1 MRSAVGWLAGF
12 GVALMACG
20 GGGHVS
26 TDAADVPADAV
37 DVSADVAETDGSGP
51 DDGAMRFPDGFTF
64 GVAIAGF
71 QADMGCPTLAPE
83 LCEDRRSDW
92 YQWITS
98 QEIIDEA
105 ATHSS
110 GDPPSAGPGFW
121 ELYEQDIKRA
131 ADLGLT
137 GFRFSFEWSRIFPNA
152 TDGDDTDALMDLA
165 ADPVAVARYHAMLKA
180 MADHGLKPLATV
192 NHYTLPVWIHD
203 GVACHK
209 DLKTCPA
216 RGWVDSERT
225 VREIAKYAG
234 FLGREFGGEVDVW
247 ATENEPFAVVLP
259 GYILPT
265 ADRVNPPG
273 LAVSSVAA
281 KTVFNALIEA
291 HARMYDALKAAD
303 TKDADSDGKAAEV
316 GIVYAMTPF
325 RPANPDE
332 PLDVRAAERTYYLWN
347 IAFLDAVAK
356 GMEDPELDG
365 VGVFRE
371 SLANRMDYIGVNYYT
386 RVTVEGTDEV
396 LLPDLSPLTT
406 FNPFTLSLWED
417 YPRGIYEVVMAA
429 HERYGLPIIIAEN
442 GLDIPQDDE
451 AVASRFFAQH
461 LTWVWRAI
469 RDGVDLRGYYAWTLV
484 DNYEWNHGMD
494 LRFGLFAVEPDDKTK
509 ARRARPHAAVY
520 SDIATRRAISPE
532 MQALY
537 PTPEPAK

>member
-1 MRSAVGWLAGF
+1 MRRAMRWLVGF
-12 GVALMACG
+12 GLAVAGCG

-26 TDAADVPADAV
+26 GDVA
-37 DVSADVAETDGSGP
+37 VSADAGDVAGTDSDAQGDP
-51 DDGAMRFPDGFTF
+51 TMRFPEGFTF

-71 QADMGCPTLAPE
+71 QADMGCPTMAPE
-83 LCEDRRSDW
+83 LCEDRGSDW

-98 QEIIDEA
+98 PEIIADSG
-105 ATHSS
+105 THTA

-121 ELYEQDIKRA
+121 ELYDQDIQRA
-131 ADLGLT
+131 ADLGLK
-137 GFRFSFEWSRIFPNA
+137 GFRFSFEWSRIFPAA
-152 TDGDDTDALMDLA
+152 TDGNATDALMDLS

-180 MADHGLKPLATV
+180 MAARGLKPLATV
-192 NHYTLPVWIHD
+192 NHYTLPRWIHD

-209 DLKTCPA
+209 DLESCRD
-216 RGWVDSERT
+216 RGWVDAERT
-225 VREIAKYAG
+225 VREIAKYAA

-273 LAVSSVAA
+273 LSLASGPA

-291 HARMYDALKAAD
+291 HARMYDALTAAD
-303 TKDADSDGKAAEV
+303 TKDADGDGEAAEV

-332 PLDVRAAERTYYLWN
+332 PLDVRAAENAYYLWN
-347 IAFLDAVAK
+347 IAFLDAVAR
-356 GMEDPELDG
+356 GVEDPDLDG
-365 VGVFRE
+365 VGVLRE

-386 RVTVEGTDEV
+386 RVTIEGTDDP

-406 FNPFTLSLWED
+406 FNPFTLVVWED
-417 YPRGIYEVVMAA
+417 YPRGIYEVAMAVR
-429 HERYGLPIIIAEN
+429 ERYDLPVIITEN
-442 GLDIPQDDE
+442 GLEIPQDNE
-451 AVASRFFAQH
+451 PAASRFFARH

-494 LRFGLFAVEPDDKTK
+494 LRFGLYAVEPDDTTK

-520 SDIATRRAISPE
+520 GDIATRRGLSPE
-532 MQALY
+532 IQAQY
-537 PTPEPAK
+537 PEPEPAP

>member
-1 MRSAVGWLAGF
+1 MRWSTRAVWVVAAAMDLGLVLVGCAG
-12 GVALMACG
+12 G
-20 GGGHVS
+20 S
-26 TDAADVPADAV
+26 TASDAADA
-37 DVSADVAETDGSGP
+37 SDVADTAETAEVDDGSL
-51 DDGAMRFPDGFTF
+51 RFPEGFTF

-83 LCEDRRSDW
+83 ACEDRGSDW

-98 QEIIDEA
+98 EAIIADA
-105 ATHSS
+105 GTHTA

-121 ELYEQDIKRA
+121 ELYEQDIERA
-131 ADLGLT
+131 AGLGLT
-137 GFRFSFEWSRIFPNA
+137 GFRFSFEWSRLFPSA
-152 TDGDDTDALMDLA
+152 TDGADTDALMDAA
-165 ADPVAVARYHAMLKA
+165 ADPVAVARYHAMLAA
-180 MADHGLKPLATV
+180 MASRGLTPLATV

-203 GVACHK
+203 GVACHA
-209 DLKTCPA
+209 DLATCA
-216 RGWVDSERT
+216 NRGWVDAERT
-225 VREIAKYAG
+225 TREIAKYAA
-234 FLGREFGGEVDVW
+234 FLGREFGGEVDTW

-273 LAVSSVAA
+273 LSLASAAA

-303 TKDADSDGKAAEV
+303 TVDADADGRAAEV

-332 PLDVRAAERTYYLWN
+332 PLDVQAAERAYYLWN

-356 GMEDPELDG
+356 GVEDPDLDG
-365 VGVFRE
+365 VGVLRP

-386 RVTVEGTDEV
+386 RVTIEGTDAP
-396 LLPDLSPLTT
+396 LLPELSPLTT
-406 FNPFTLSLWED
+406 FNPFTLVVWED
-417 YPRGIYEVVMAA
+417 YPRGIYEVAMAVR
-429 HERYGLPIIIAEN
+429 ERYDLPVIITEN
-442 GLDIPQDDE
+442 GLEIPQDDE
-451 AVASRFFAQH
+451 PAASRFFARH

-484 DNYEWNHGMD
+484 DNYEWNHGME
-494 LRFGLFAVEPDDKTK
+494 LRFGLFAVEPDDPAK

-520 SDIATRRAISPE
+520 GDIATRRAITPAV
-532 MQALY
+532 QAQY
-537 PTPEPAK
+537 PEPDLTP

>member
-1 MRSAVGWLAGF
+1 MRSAAKWLVGFA
-12 GVALMACG
+12 VAVVGCG
-20 GGGHVS
+20 GGGHVDS
-26 TDAADVPADAV
+26 GGDVVADAGE
-37 DVSADVAETDGSGP
+37 VAEADGSGP
-51 DDGAMRFPDGFTF
+51 DDPTMRFPEGFTF

-71 QADMGCPTLAPE
+71 QADMGCPTMAPD
-83 LCEDRRSDW
+83 LCEDRGSDW

-98 QEIIDEA
+98 EEIIADK
-105 ATHSS
+105 ATHTA
-110 GDPPSAGPGFW
+110 GDPPGAGPGFW
-121 ELYEQDIKRA
+121 ELYEQDIERA
-131 ADLGLT
+131 ADLGLK
-137 GFRFSFEWSRIFPNA
+137 GFRFSFEWSRIFPTA
-152 TDGDDTDALMDLA
+152 TDGNGTDALMDLA
-165 ADPVAVARYHAMLKA
+165 ADPLAVARYHAMLAA
-180 MADHGLKPLATV
+180 MAKRGLKPLATV
-192 NHYTLPVWIHD
+192 NHYTLPAWIHD

-209 DLKTCPA
+209 DLESCRD
-216 RGWVDSERT
+216 RGWVDAERT
-225 VREIAKYAG
+225 VREIAKYAA

-273 LAVSSVAA
+273 LSLSSAAA

-303 TKDADSDGKAAEV
+303 TKDADGDGEAAEV

-332 PLDVRAAERTYYLWN
+332 PLDVKAAENAYYLWN

-356 GMEDPELDG
+356 GIEDPDLDG
-365 VGVFRE
+365 VGVLRE

-386 RVTVEGTDEV
+386 RVTIEGTDDP

-406 FNPFTLSLWED
+406 FNPFTLVVWED
-417 YPRGIYEVVMAA
+417 YPRGIYEMAMA
-429 HERYGLPIIIAEN
+429 VRERYDLPVIITEN
-442 GLDIPQDDE
+442 GLEIPQDNE
-451 AVASRFFAQH
+451 AVASRFFARH

-494 LRFGLFAVEPDDKTK
+494 LRFGLFAVEPDDKIK

-520 SDIATRRAISPE
+520 GDIATRRGLSPE
-532 MQALY
+532 IQAQY
-537 PTPEPAK
+537 PEPEPAP